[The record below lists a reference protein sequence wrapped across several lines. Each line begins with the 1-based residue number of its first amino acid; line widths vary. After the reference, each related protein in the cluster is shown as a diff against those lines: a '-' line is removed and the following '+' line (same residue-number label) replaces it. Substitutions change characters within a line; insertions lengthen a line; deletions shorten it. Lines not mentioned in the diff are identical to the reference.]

1 MNTQERLNSAIR
13 AHKEGRYADAE
24 SHYLAV
30 LEQGQKIVPVLNA
43 LVDLSQAAN
52 DHNKVATYLE
62 RLCVLLPKELYYCDR
77 LSNLFADAGLWD
89 LASNCYARFV
99 EHNPGLPNAYYNYA
113 FNLKQAGRY
122 REALVQY
129 QNALDHR
136 IDQAEEVLINMAVIC
151 SGDLREDQRAIELL
165 MLALEQKPNYIPAL
179 YNLASLYE
187 ESGDK
192 HNAARYFGKVVELA
206 PDNIQATA
214 RLAEL
219 TSYSDPHH
227 PIIQT
232 LVDKFEQGELDAE
245 TKINAGYAL
254 GKVFNDCSDYDRAF
268 HYYSQANKLDSS
280 TGLPYNRAEQES
292 LVDENLRFFSKKWFE
307 NLKSISTESPIFI
320 CGMFRSGSTLVEQ
333 ILASHPEVTAGGE
346 RNFFFNTIKGDLR
359 PYPTSLSRVTSQQF
373 ASIADQYLNEMKTAF
388 SYTNFVTDKRPDN
401 IWYIGL
407 IKSIFPNAKII
418 ITERDP
424 LDNCLSV
431 FFLRL
436 APIMSYAN
444 CLSDIA
450 HHYQQ
455 QHRLAEHWKS
465 IFPESVY
472 QIGYDDLVSSPAS
485 NIGNL
490 LEFLGLDWS
499 DECLNF
505 HQLKNR
511 VKTASVWQV
520 RQPLYTSSSGRWRN
534 YSQYIEPLREQL
546 MNDLNKESSA

>member
-1 MNTQERLNSAIR
+1 MNTQEQLNNAIR
-13 AHKEGRYADAE
+13 AQKEGRYADAE

-30 LEQGQKIVPVLNA
+30 LERGQKVVPVLNA

-52 DHNKVATYLE
+52 DQNKVATYLE
-62 RLCVLLPKELYYCDR
+62 RLCVLMPKELYYCDR
-77 LSNLFADAGLWD
+77 LSKLLANAGLWD
-89 LASNCYARFV
+89 LASGCYARFV
-99 EHNPGLPNAYYNYA
+99 EHNPGLPNAHYNYA
-113 FNLKQAGRY
+113 FNLKHAGHY

-136 IDQAEEVLINMAVIC
+136 VDHAEEVLTNMAVIC
-151 SGDLREDQRAIELL
+151 SGDLREDARAIELL
-165 MLALEQKPNYIPAL
+165 ISALEEKPNYIPAL

-192 HNAARYFGKVVELA
+192 HNAARYFGKVVEFA
-206 PDNIQATA
+206 PDNIQAIA

-219 TSYSDPHH
+219 TTYTDPHH

-232 LVDKFEQGELDAE
+232 LVDKFEQRDLDAE
-245 TKINAGYAL
+245 TKINVGYAL
-254 GKVFNDCSDYDRAF
+254 GKVFNDCTDYDRAF

-280 TGLPYNRAEQES
+280 AGLPYNRTEQES
-292 LVDENLRFFSKKWFE
+292 LVDENLRFFTQKWFE
-307 NLKSISTESPIFI
+307 DLKPISTESPIFI

-333 ILASHPEVTAGGE
+333 ILASHLEVTAGGE
-346 RNFFFNTIKGDLR
+346 RNFFFNTIKGELT
-359 PYPTSLSRVTSQQF
+359 PYPTSLSRVSSEKF
-373 ASIADQYLNEMKTAF
+373 ARIADEYLNEMRTAF
-388 SYTNFVTDKRPDN
+388 SYANFVTDKRPDN
-401 IWYIGL
+401 IWHIGL
-407 IKSIFPNAKII
+407 IKSMFPNAKII
-418 ITERDP
+418 ITERNP

-436 APIMSYAN
+436 APIMNYAN
-444 CLSDIA
+444 SLPDIA
-450 HHYQQ
+450 HQYQQ

-472 QIGYDDLVSSPAS
+472 TISYDDLVASPEP
-485 NIGNL
+485 NINEL
-490 LEFLGLDWS
+490 LAFLGLDWS

-520 RQPLYTSSSGRWRN
+520 RQPLYASSSGRWQN

-546 MNDLNKESSA
+546 MND